1 MSNLL
6 LASSS
11 TDKAIQISMLVIYI
25 LMMVVVAVVCRK
37 KSSTLNDFF
46 LGGRGLGGWMSAFS
60 YGTTYFSSVIFI
72 GYAGK
77 FGWKMGLACILIGV
91 GNALIGTL
99 LAWKVLAN
107 PTRTMTKR
115 INASTMP
122 EFFAIRYD
130 SPKIKL
136 LASVII
142 FVFLIPYSASVYQGL
157 GYLFEMVFGIDV
169 IWCILIMAVLT
180 AMYLF
185 FGGYFATSLSDFIQ
199 GVIMLVGVVL
209 MVCFTLNAPEVNWSE
224 GFKKLTEIGFGFNIS
239 AEGGWD
245 SPWFNLIILIL
256 LTSFGIWGL
265 PQSVHKFYA
274 VRDKKAIHQAMI
286 ISTIFSLLVGG
297 GAYFVGSMSHLFFD
311 TLPEGGFDTII
322 PIILQ
327 EALPPALLG
336 LIVVLVLSASMSTLA
351 SLSLA
356 SGSAIAVD
364 LYKGYIKPT
373 ATDKQVNIRLK
384 LLCVL
389 FIIISVVLA
398 VTNSQ
403 AIVDFMSLSW
413 GTLAGC
419 FIGPYV
425 LGLYSKKINKYGAWT
440 SLIMGL
446 VTTFVLVFTFGAIS
460 PNPNFT
466 GFVAIVKGGI
476 ARSPLIGVIC
486 MAQSVILTYFV
497 SLFTSKKTDKAL
509 VDKCF
514 TDVETA
520 TESTKA
526 DITATEQADNATA
539 SSVVNE
545 CNDENAT
552 ENADN
557 DNNDIVN
564 ACENI
569 TDSQNN
575 ITESDLGKENNI
587 IVDNCESADIN

>member
-1 MSNLL
+1 MSNLVSNL
-6 LASSS
+6 FFMANTIN
-11 TDKAIQISMLVIYI
+11 TDKIIQIVMLVVYI
-25 LMMVVVAVVCRK
+25 LMMITVAFVCRK
-37 KSSTLNDFF
+37 KANTLDDFF

-107 PTRTMTKR
+107 PTRLMTR
-115 INASTMP
+115 RLDAVTMP
-122 EFFAIRYD
+122 DFFSKRYD
-130 SPKIKL
+130 SPKLKM
-136 LASVII
+136 LASIII

-169 IWCILIMAVLT
+169 IWCIVIMAVLT
-180 AMYLF
+180 ALYLF
-185 FGGYFATSLSDFIQ
+185 FGGYFATSLSDFLQ
-199 GVIMLVGVVL
+199 GCIMLLGVVL
-209 MVCFTLNAPEVNWSE
+209 MVCFMLNAPEVNWSE
-224 GFKKLTEIGFGFNIS
+224 GFNKLTEMGFGFNIS
-239 AEGGWD
+239 SEGGWN
-245 SPWFNLIILIL
+245 SPLFNLIILIL

-274 VRDKKAIHQAMI
+274 VRDKKAINQAMI
-286 ISTIFSLLVGG
+286 VSTIFSLLVGG
-297 GAYFVGSMSHLFFD
+297 GAYFVGSMSHLFFGD
-311 TLPEGGFDTII
+311 TLPQGGFDTVV
-322 PIILQ
+322 PIMLQ
-327 EALPPALLG
+327 RALPAALLG

-364 LYKGYIKPT
+364 LYKGYINKD

-384 LLCVL
+384 CLCVL

-425 LGLYSKKINKYGAWT
+425 LGLYSKKVNKYGAWT

-446 VTTFVLVFTFGAIS
+446 VTTFILVFTFGAIS
-460 PNPNFT
+460 PNPEYT
-466 GFVAIVKGGI
+466 GFLAIVKGGI
-476 ARSPLIGVIC
+476 QRSPLIGVIC
-486 MAQSVILTYFV
+486 MAQSVLVTYIV
-497 SLFTSKKTDKAL
+497 SLCTKKIDTKL

-514 TDVETA
+514 
-520 TESTKA
+520 
-526 DITATEQADNATA
+526 
-539 SSVVNE
+539 
-545 CNDENAT
+545 NDT
-552 ENADN
+552 
-557 DNNDIVN
+557 
-564 ACENI
+564 
-569 TDSQNN
+569 
-575 ITESDLGKENNI
+575 
-587 IVDNCESADIN
+587 VDEIEA

>member
-1 MSNLL
+1 MSNFLF
-6 LASSS
+6 LAGTSSS
-11 TDKAIQISMLVIYI
+11 DKAIQISMLVIYV
-25 LMMVVVAVVCRK
+25 LMMVSIAFICRK
-37 KSSTLNDFF
+37 KSNTLDEFF

-77 FGWKMGLACILIGV
+77 FGWNMGIASILIGI

-107 PTRTMTKR
+107 PTRLMTR
-115 INASTMP
+115 RLGAVTMP
-122 EFFAIRYD
+122 DFFAKRYA
-130 SPKIKL
+130 SPKMKMV
-136 LASVII
+136 ASVII

-169 IWCILIMAVLT
+169 LWCVIIMAVLT

-185 FGGYFATSLSDFIQ
+185 FGGYFATSLSDFVQ
-199 GVIMLVGVVL
+199 GIIMLVGVVL
-209 MVCFTLNAPEVNWSE
+209 MVCFTLNHPNVNWSE
-224 GFKKLTEIGFGFNIS
+224 GFKKLTEMGYGFNIS
-239 AEGGWD
+239 SEGGWN
-245 SPWFNLIILIL
+245 SPVFNLIILIL

-274 VRDKKAIHQAMI
+274 VRDKKAINKAMVV
-286 ISTIFSLLVGG
+286 STVFSLLVGG
-297 GAYFVGSMSHLFFD
+297 GAYFVGSMSHLFFGN
-311 TLPEGGFDTII
+311 TLPEGGFDTVV
-322 PIILQ
+322 PIMLQ
-327 EALPPALLG
+327 QALPAALLG

-364 LYKGYIKPT
+364 LYKGYVKPD
-373 ATDKQVNIRLK
+373 ATDKQVNVRLK
-384 LLCVL
+384 ILCVL
-389 FIIISVVLA
+389 FILVSVILA

-425 LGLYSKKINKYGAWT
+425 LGLYSKKVNKYGAWT
-440 SLIMGL
+440 SLVMGL

-460 PNPNFT
+460 PNPNYT
-466 GFVAIVKGGI
+466 GFVAVVKGGI

-486 MAQSVILTYFV
+486 MAQSVVVTYLV
-497 SLFTSKKTDKAL
+497 SLFTKKTDKAL

-514 TDVETA
+514 NDKEDEPTNEAETIEVSSETTEENGETTNKAETENGETLAGVENVAEETA
-520 TESTKA
+520 KTEEALTKKDEEKA
-526 DITATEQADNATA
+526 E
-539 SSVVNE
+539 
-545 CNDENAT
+545 ENAYR
-552 ENADN
+552 N
-557 DNNDIVN
+557 
-564 ACENI
+564 
-569 TDSQNN
+569 
-575 ITESDLGKENNI
+575 
-587 IVDNCESADIN
+587 

>member
-1 MSNLL
+1 MSD
-6 LASSS
+6 LAYLAGGNS
-11 TDKAIQISMLVIYI
+11 TDQAIQISMLAIYI
-25 LMMVVVAVVCRK
+25 LMMVAVAFFCRK
-37 KSSTLNDFF
+37 KSNTLNDFF

-77 FGWKMGLACILIGV
+77 FGWSMGLACVVIGI

-99 LAWKVLAN
+99 LAWRVLAN
-107 PTRTMTKR
+107 PTRTMTR
-115 INASTMP
+115 RLNARTMP
-122 EFFAIRYD
+122 EFFALRYD

-157 GYLFEMVFGIDV
+157 GYLFELVFGIDV
-169 IWCILIMAVLT
+169 IWCIVIMAVLT
-180 AMYLF
+180 ALYLF

-199 GVIMLVGVVL
+199 GIIMLAGVAL
-209 MVCFTLNAPEVNWSE
+209 MVGFTLNAPQVNWAE
-224 GFKKLTEIGFGFNIS
+224 GFKKLTEMGFGFNIS
-239 AEGGWD
+239 SEGGWN
-245 SPWFNLIILIL
+245 SPVFNLIILTL

-274 VRDKKAIHQAMI
+274 VRDKKAINQAMAV
-286 ISTIFSLLVGG
+286 STIFSLVVGG

-311 TLPEGGFDTII
+311 TLPAGGYDTVV
-322 PIILQ
+322 PIMLQ
-327 EALPPALLG
+327 QALPAALLG

-364 LYKGYIKPT
+364 LYKGYIKPD
-373 ATDKQVNIRLK
+373 ATDKQINVRLK

-398 VTNSQ
+398 ITNSQ

-419 FIGPYV
+419 FLGPYL

-440 SLIMGL
+440 SLILGL
-446 VTTFVLVFTFGAIS
+446 VTTFVLVFAFGAIS
-460 PNPNFT
+460 PNPQYS
-466 GFVAIVKGGI
+466 GFAAILKGGI

-486 MAQSVILTYFV
+486 MAQSVLVTYIV
-497 SLFTSKKTDKAL
+497 SICTKKIDKRTVENAFC
-509 VDKCF
+509 DK
-514 TDVETA
+514 DI
-520 TESTKA
+520 SQS
-526 DITATEQADNATA
+526 DITGTDNA
-539 SSVVNE
+539 
-545 CNDENAT
+545 
-552 ENADN
+552 
-557 DNNDIVN
+557 
-564 ACENI
+564 
-569 TDSQNN
+569 
-575 ITESDLGKENNI
+575 I
-587 IVDNCESADIN
+587 ID